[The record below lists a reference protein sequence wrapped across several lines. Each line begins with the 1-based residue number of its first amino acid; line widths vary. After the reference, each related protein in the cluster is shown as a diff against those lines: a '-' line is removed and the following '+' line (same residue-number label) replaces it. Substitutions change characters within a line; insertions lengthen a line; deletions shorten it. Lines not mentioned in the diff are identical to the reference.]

1 VRIILAFGLVL
12 SVAACSGGGRG
23 SLASLNP
30 INWFGGG
37 QNAAGGQAQSLAPRR
52 GYGVAVDTRPPVD
65 QITALE
71 VEPTASGVIVRATA
85 LPPSDGFYDAGLVQ
99 VAFQNSRELRYEFRA
114 RPPAQVVRIG
124 APLQRQI
131 IAAVHLT
138 KAQLTGIR
146 RIVVTAQR
154 NSRSAR
160 P

>member
-30 INWFGGG
+30 FNWFAGG
-37 QNAAGGQAQSLAPRR
+37 QNAAAAQSLAPRR
-52 GYGVAVDTRPPVD
+52 GYALDVDTRPMVD
-65 QITALE
+65 QVTALA
-71 VEPTASGVIVRATA
+71 VERTASGVIVRATA
-85 LPPSDGFYDAGLVQ
+85 LPPSDGYYDAGLVL
-99 VAFQNSRELRYEFRA
+99 VAPTNSRELRYEFRA
-114 RPPAQVVRIG
+114 RPPAQVIRV
-124 APLQRQI
+124 ASPFQRRI

-138 KAQLTGIR
+138 NPQLIGIR
-146 RIVVTAQR
+146 RIVVVAQR